1 MFTTIDIEQIMQQL
15 SKFTAQ
21 IKSVRNRIGN
31 IEKEKVVKF
40 VNDVKNWKLHCFL
53 PYWPNFKSVEYWYQ
67 NFFQLISFKN
77 WKFYLP
83 SISNG
88 RKTFGW
94 KEQ

>member
-1 MFTTIDIEQIMQQL
+1 MQQL

-53 PYWPNFKSVEYWYQ
+53 PYWPNSKSVEYWYQ
-67 NFFQLISFKN
+67 FFFNLFLSKTESSIYLQYQMGEKHLVEKN
-77 WKFYLP
+77 
-83 SISNG
+83 N
-88 RKTFGW
+88 R
-94 KEQ
+94 